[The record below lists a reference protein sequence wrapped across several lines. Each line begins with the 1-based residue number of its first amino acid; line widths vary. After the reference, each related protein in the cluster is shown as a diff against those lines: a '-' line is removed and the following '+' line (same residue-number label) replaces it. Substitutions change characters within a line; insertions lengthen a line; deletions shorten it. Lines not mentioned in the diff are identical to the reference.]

1 MGFFVN
7 EIVVRFIIIIVQNK
21 EFEVRENYDW
31 VDKTL
36 FILFSYAHI
45 TDWELADSER
55 SLIQSKTRYIF
66 KIINGDLSNY
76 PPDVI
81 EKKMVK
87 AYQYWNELK
96 EESIDEIL
104 SELQEISTEI
114 VFQDWFDSD
123 FAEKIIDF
131 LGEIAKADGVVLESE
146 KFTLVDLANLW
157 KVKAHL

>member
-66 KIINGDLSNY
+66 KIINGDLSKY

-104 SELQEISTEI
+104 
-114 VFQDWFDSD
+114 
-123 FAEKIIDF
+123 
-131 LGEIAKADGVVLESE
+131 
-146 KFTLVDLANLW
+146 
-157 KVKAHL
+157 

>member
-1 MGFFVN
+1 MRG
-7 EIVVRFIIIIVQNK
+7 E
-21 EFEVRENYDW
+21 YDW

-55 SLIQSKTRYIF
+55 SLIQSKTRYLF
-66 KIINGDLSNY
+66 KIINGDLSKH
-76 PPDVI
+76 PPDII

-87 AYQYWNELK
+87 AYQYWNEVK

-104 SELQEISTEI
+104 SELQDISTEI
-114 VFQDWFDSD
+114 VSQDWFDSD
-123 FAEKIIDF
+123 FAEKLVDF
-131 LGEIAKADGVVLESE
+131 LGEIARADGVVLDSE

>member
-1 MGFFVN
+1 M
-7 EIVVRFIIIIVQNK
+7 RK
-21 EFEVRENYDW
+21 NYDW

-66 KIINGDLSNY
+66 KIINGDLSKY

-81 EKKMVK
+81 EKKMVN
-87 AYQYWNELK
+87 AYQYWNEVK
-96 EESIDEIL
+96 EESVDEIL

-123 FAEKIIDF
+123 FAEKLIDF
-131 LGEIAKADGVVLESE
+131 LGEIAKADGVVLDSE